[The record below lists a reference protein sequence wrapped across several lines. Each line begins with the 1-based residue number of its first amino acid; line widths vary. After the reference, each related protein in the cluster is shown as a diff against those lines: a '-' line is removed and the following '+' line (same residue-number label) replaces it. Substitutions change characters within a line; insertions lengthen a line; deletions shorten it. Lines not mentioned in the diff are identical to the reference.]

1 MKMRKII
8 IYLWIL
14 VSVTAS
20 GADRLTLTLDEAIAT
35 ARRSSVDAAV
45 ALAELRTAYWQW
57 RSYRADQLPEFMF
70 SATAPTYADRYSS
83 YLNADGNYSFV
94 RTNYLEAVGQLSVTQ
109 NIRLT
114 GGQVSLITSLD
125 FMRQFDTGNR
135 FMTIPVALTLRQP
148 LFAANTMKWN
158 SKIEPVRFAEAKAA
172 FISATEDVAL
182 ATVRQYFAL
191 ILSRENVTIARQN
204 LENAETL
211 YRVAMEKRE
220 MGQISRNDLLQ
231 MEANVLEARSELTDF
246 QSSLRA
252 DMFALRAFLGL
263 DGDAEIEPVVPFD
276 VPDAEVAY
284 DKALDYALANNSFA
298 RSMVRRRLEADYAV
312 AKAKGDMRGIEI
324 FVQLGYTGTDSEL
337 GAAYGRLHGN
347 QLAQLGFEIPL
358 LDWGKRRGRV
368 KVAESNRRVIE
379 SRIKKESM
387 EFEQNVFVLVER
399 FSNQREQLRIAARN
413 SEIARQRYETNYN
426 TYLIGRI
433 STLDLN
439 DSRQRKDEA
448 ARTYVNELYRFW
460 NYWYQLRSI
469 TLHDFEHNSDIN
481 ADIARLVRED

>member
-1 MKMRKII
+1 M
-8 IYLWIL
+8 
-14 VSVTAS
+14 
-20 GADRLTLTLDEAIAT
+20 
-35 ARRSSVDAAV
+35 
-45 ALAELRTAYWQW
+45 
-57 RSYRADQLPEFMF
+57 
-70 SATAPTYADRYSS
+70 
-83 YLNADGNYSFV
+83 
-94 RTNYLEAVGQLSVTQ
+94 
-109 NIRLT
+109 
-114 GGQVSLITSLD
+114 
-125 FMRQFDTGNR
+125 
-135 FMTIPVALTLRQP
+135 
-148 LFAANTMKWN
+148 
-158 SKIEPVRFAEAKAA
+158 RFAEAKAA